1 VEKVKNNPEYMEC
14 RGEDRGVAMINLT
27 RLNGEKI
34 MLNSDLIEFMEETPD
49 TIITLTT
56 GKKIVVVESVK
67 RIRDEI
73 IRFQKQIHT
82 GLKR

>member
-1 VEKVKNNPEYMEC
+1 
-14 RGEDRGVAMINLT
+14 MINLT

-34 MLNSDLIEFMEETPD
+34 MLNSDLIELMEETPD

>member
-1 VEKVKNNPEYMEC
+1 
-14 RGEDRGVAMINLT
+14 MIYVT

-34 MLNSDLIEFMEETPD
+34 MLNSDLIEFLEETPD

-56 GKKIVVVESVK
+56 GKKIVVLESVG

-73 IRFQKQIHT
+73 IKFKKQIHT
-82 GLKR
+82 GLKK